1 MNVRATYRLQFNTG
15 FTFAQAVEIVPY
27 LRDLG
32 ISHVYASPITV
43 AQPGSTHGYDVIDPT
58 TINPELGGEEGWR
71 SLIEALRAAGLGAI
85 IDIVPNH
92 MGIEGTT
99 NRWWMDVLENGQS
112 SPHARVFDIDWSEK
126 LLLPVLGEPIR
137 EAIEAGAIKLE
148 IDEDEPKI
156 VVYGERR
163 LPIRPEDRNEVRANG
178 PDHYDASRA
187 EGFDALLELLDRQHY
202 QLGWWRAGHDQLNW
216 RRFFTISELA
226 GVRIENEEV
235 FEATHA
241 LYFRLFREGLID
253 GVRVDH
259 VDGLTDPAGYCR
271 RLRARFEQLAEER
284 PPELSRRAYI
294 VVEKILGACEQSP
307 EDWGVDGT
315 SGYDFMEEVAAL
327 LHDSSGE
334 AQLSEHWAEISGRPA
349 DFKPEELQAR
359 QDMLSWQFEGQLSS
373 CVAAFARLA
382 ASDPASE
389 AYTEGMLRRA
399 IERLLW
405 VFPVYR
411 TYGTGADAPASDAA
425 VRERAVTEA
434 KAFAAPGEEPVI
446 DLVAS
451 WLAGEGPGDSTL
463 AAKAVRRFQQLSAP
477 IAAKA
482 VEDTAFYRYGRL
494 LSRNDVGFDA
504 ARFALS
510 IDEFHGAMR
519 NRAETFPAA
528 LLATATHDH
537 KRGEDVRARIALLSE
552 VPEQWAERT
561 RRWDDLTASLTEG
574 VDPADRYMLYQMLFG
589 AWPSGLSPRD
599 AEGLANFRDRL
610 AGWQE
615 KALREAALRSSWA
628 QPDADYEARARDA
641 LGALLDPASGS
652 AFLDD
657 LTGFIA
663 WLRPA
668 AEANGLVQAFLR
680 CTVPGVPD
688 CYQGC
693 EFEDLSLVDPDNRSP
708 VGYGARVEAL
718 AAPDDSY
725 SSRKQ
730 RLIRDLLNA
739 RRNQPDLFAHG
750 DYRPLEVR
758 GPRASHVLAFTRRR
772 GDQAMVAAVALHVAQ
787 ATAGRSHCVPAAD
800 WWADTSIETFG
811 SPLLAADLFAE
822 APVHFSLQG

>member
-1 MNVRATYRLQFNTG
+1 MTVRATYRLQFNTG

-58 TINPELGGEEGWR
+58 TVNPELGGEDGWR
-71 SLIEALRAAGLGAI
+71 SLVKALRAAGMGAI

-99 NRWWMDVLENGQS
+99 NGWWMDVLENGQS

-126 LLLPVLGEPIR
+126 LLLPVLGEPLR
-137 EAIEAGAIKLE
+137 EAIEAGSIKLE
-148 IDEDEPKI
+148 IDEDGPKI
-156 VVYGERR
+156 VIYGERR
-163 LPIRPEDRNEVRANG
+163 LPVRPKDREEVCAKG
-178 PDHYDASRA
+178 QDHYDASRP
-187 EGFDALLELLDRQHY
+187 EGFDVLLELLDRQHY

-226 GVRIENEEV
+226 GVRIEDEAV
-235 FEATHA
+235 FDATHA
-241 LYFRLFREGLID
+241 LYFRLFRQGLID

-259 VDGLTDPAGYCR
+259 IDGLTDPAGYCR

-294 VVEKILGACEQSP
+294 VVEKILGPGERLP

-327 LHDSSGE
+327 LHDPAGE
-334 AQLSEHWAEISGRPA
+334 APLSELWAEVSGRSA
-349 DFKPEELQAR
+349 EFKPEELQAR

-411 TYGTGADAPASDAA
+411 TYGTGADAPASDAV
-425 VRERAVTEA
+425 VRERAVMEA
-434 KAFAAPGEEPVI
+434 KPFAAPGEEPVI
-446 DLVAS
+446 DLIAS
-451 WLAGEGPGDSTL
+451 WLAGEGPGDSGL

-504 ARFALS
+504 SRFAFS
-510 IDEFHGAMR
+510 PDEFHAAMS
-519 NRAETFPAA
+519 NRAATFPSA

-561 RRWDDLTASLTEG
+561 RRWDELTGKGTKG

-589 AWPSGLSPRD
+589 AWPSGLSPTD
-599 AEGLANFRDRL
+599 VQGLASFRDRL

-641 LGALLDPASGS
+641 LAALLDPADGGV
-652 AFLDD
+652 FLAD
-657 LTGFIA
+657 LTDFIA

-668 AEANGLVQAFLR
+668 AEANGLVQTFLR
-680 CTVPGVPD
+680 CTVPGAPD

-708 VGYGARVEAL
+708 VDYGARMKMLE
-718 AAPDDSY
+718 APDDSFN
-725 SSRKQ
+725 SRKQ
-730 RLIRDLLNA
+730 RLIRDLLHA
-739 RRNQPDLFAHG
+739 RSAQPDLFGQG
-750 DYRPLEVR
+750 DYRPLQVR
-758 GPRASHVLAFTRRR
+758 GPRADHVLAFARHHGNWTMI
-772 GDQAMVAAVALHVAQ
+772 AAAVLHVAQ
-787 ATAGRSHCVPAAD
+787 PTAGGSRPVPPAG
-800 WWADTSIETFG
+800 WWSDTLIETRG
-811 SPLLAADLFAE
+811 GPLLAANLFAD
-822 APVHFSLQG
+822 APTFLRLNG